1 MGLRFRRRIRL
12 APGLRLNVSGS
23 GLSLSAGPRGA
34 SMTIGGRGGTH
45 INAGIPGTGLYTRER
60 VGATSRTASPRTSDS
75 SDGMVTLS
83 ITISVEDDGTV
94 VFRDQDGN
102 LLDERLTR
110 KAKEQQKDKIYGLM
124 ETVCTDINGHI
135 DALEQIHFATPP
147 PSLRPSYTMQPYG
160 VPKPVEPVP
169 RKHGFLGMLF
179 SSKRAKIDKENADAL
194 TAHKSEL
201 REWTSRLQNYEAR
214 EQARK
219 VLFEEKVLT
228 EVPAMEIVLEE
239 NLLDIVWPRETEL
252 STEIR
257 DDGRLVMVDID
268 LPEIEELPRK
278 TAAIPARGYKLSI
291 KELPVTRHQ
300 QLYMRHIH
308 GIGFR
313 VIGEIFSVLPKA
325 EEVVLS
331 AYTQRPD
338 KATGDILDQY
348 LYSVRVNRRDWDGI
362 DFSNLPD
369 VDAAEA
375 LGRFDIRRDVTKT
388 GALREIDPFD
398 GPSIA

>member
-34 SMTIGGRGGTH
+34 SMTFGGRGGTYM
-45 INAGIPGTGLYTRER
+45 NAGIPGTGLYTRER
-60 VGATSRTASPRTSDS
+60 VGSTSRMASPRTSGS
-75 SDGMVTLS
+75 SDGTLTLS

-102 LLDERLTR
+102 LLDERLIR

-124 ETVCTDINGHI
+124 ETVCAEINGHI

-147 PSLRPSYTMQPYG
+147 PNVRPSYLMQPYE

-169 RKHGFLGMLF
+169 RKHGFLGTLF
-179 SSKRAKIDKENADAL
+179 SSKRAKIDKENTDAR
-194 TAHKSEL
+194 TVHNSEL
-201 REWTSRLQNYEAR
+201 LVWTRHLRQHEAR
-214 EQARK
+214 ELVRK
-219 VLFEEKVLT
+219 VLIEEKVLT
-228 EVPAMEIVLEE
+228 EMSAMEIVLEE

-257 DDGRLVMVDID
+257 DDGRVVMVDID
-268 LPEIEELPRK
+268 LPEIDELPRK
-278 TAAIPARGYKLSI
+278 TATVPARGYKLSI

-300 QLYMRHIH
+300 QLYMRHVH

-313 VIGEIFSVLPKA
+313 IVGEVFSVLPRA

-348 LYSVRVNRRDWDGI
+348 LYSVRVNRHDWNGI
-362 DFSNLPD
+362 DFTNLPD

-375 LGRFDIRRDVTKT
+375 LGRFNIRRDLTKT
-388 GALREIDPFD
+388 GVLREIEPFD
-398 GPSIA
+398 GPSGT